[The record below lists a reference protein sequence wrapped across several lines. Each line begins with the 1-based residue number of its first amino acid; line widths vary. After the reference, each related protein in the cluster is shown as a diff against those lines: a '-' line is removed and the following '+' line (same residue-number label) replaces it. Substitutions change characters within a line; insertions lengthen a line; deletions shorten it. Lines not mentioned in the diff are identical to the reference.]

1 MTTQAAEDL
10 KLQYLRGIETLID
23 NNKDKL
29 LESINNLINK
39 KTDKLLPLNTDDILA
54 SIHALNLDE
63 DDNNYI
69 IDHQAEWQTDVAKII
84 MKKLNLLPSE
94 GE

>member
-1 MTTQAAEDL
+1 MTTQATEDL
-10 KLQYLRGIETLID
+10 KLQYLRCIETLID

-39 KTDKLLPLNTDDILA
+39 KTDKLLPLNVDDVLA

-84 MKKLNLLPSE
+84 MKKLNLLPNE

>member
-1 MTTQAAEDL
+1 MTTQAAGDL